1 MIDLNTHQFIAG
13 TEGSKLAPS
22 GVGWQ
27 QEAKEFRRDVLQG
40 LRRHHKQLPC
50 KYFYDE
56 RGSRLFDAI
65 CELDEYY
72 VTRTELAIMRRHA
85 GAMADCVGRDAIL
98 IELGSGSSTKT
109 PLLLRCL
116 ESPVAYVPIDIS
128 REHLLAAARGLA
140 RAMPTITI
148 LPVIGDFTDELKLPA
163 TNRPARRQVVYF
175 PGSTIGNFSPDG
187 TRTILARI
195 AGLAGPGGGALIGID
210 LVKDPEVLNR
220 AYNDSRGITAQFN
233 LNLLKRINRELGG
246 TFDLSSFAHA
256 AAYDPRHRRVEMR
269 LISRR
274 AQTVCVGG
282 EAIEFQAGEAIVTE
296 HSHKHTLPGFA
307 ALAAG
312 SGLTL
317 RRSWVDDSRHFAVL
331 YFDIPRDPSLAER
344 TSAEDPRS

>member
-1 MIDLNTHQFIAG
+1 MIDLNTHHFIAD
-13 TEGSKLAPS
+13 TEGSNLAPP

-27 QEAKEFRRDVLQG
+27 QEAKDFRRDVLQG
-40 LRRHHKQLPC
+40 LGRPNKQLPC

-85 GAMADCVGRDAIL
+85 GAMADCVGRDAVL
-98 IELGSGSSTKT
+98 VELGSGSSTKT
-109 PLLLRCL
+109 PLLLQRL

-128 REHLLAAARGLA
+128 REHLLAAARRLT

-148 LPVIGDFTDELKLPA
+148 LPVVGDFTSELRLPA
-163 TNRPARRQVVYF
+163 TSRQARRKVVYF

-195 AGLAGPGGGALIGID
+195 AALAGPGGGALIGVD

-233 LNLLKRINRELGG
+233 LNLLERINRELGG
-246 TFDLSSFAHA
+246 TFDLDGFAHE

-269 LISRR
+269 LVSRR
-274 AQTVCVGG
+274 NQTVCIGG
-282 EAIEFQAGEAIVTE
+282 KAIPFQAGEPIVTE

-307 ALAAG
+307 ALAAD

-317 RRSWVDDSRHFAVL
+317 RQSWVDDLRHFAVL
-331 YFDIPRDPSLAER
+331 YFDIPRDTSLTKP
-344 TSAEDPRS
+344 TSSGKSSP